1 MSRWEFLVGGVFLAG
16 VTIAGWQMLQPA
28 PAAQGHTMVPP
39 DTSDIAVGD
48 PIVTVGLPAELSA
61 DGTLGKRVFD
71 AKCAACHGDNAA
83 GKNGLAPPLV
93 HKTYE
98 PGHHSD
104 EAFQRAAQNGVQA
117 HHWEFGN
124 MPPVSGLTRSDV
136 QYVARY
142 VRELQRE
149 NGIN

>member
-1 MSRWEFLVGGVFLAG
+1 MSGWEYLVGGVFVAGLA
-16 VTIAGWQMLQPA
+16 VASWQVLQPA
-28 PAAQGHTMVPP
+28 PAAPGHSMVPP
-39 DTSDIAVGD
+39 DTTGIAMGD
-48 PIVTVGLPAELSA
+48 PIVEVGLPSELSSDA
-61 DGTLGKRVFD
+61 TMGKRLFD

-83 GKNGLAPPLV
+83 GTNGVAPPLV

-104 EAFQRAAQNGVQA
+104 EAFQRAALSGVQA

-124 MPPVSGLTRSDV
+124 MPPVPGLTRGDV